1 MPVGQK
7 PIFGGCFGVAVV
19 GALLGATAVFVL
31 VFLDSGAN
39 TGRLVMRNA
48 DSYRAGTVEFVGERN
63 FFVVRLANGDFL
75 ALADLDAANRAAEGR
90 RCRVAALT
98 AADARLPGLL
108 EQYRSEM
115 SVEAV
120 GSTLLFREECNG
132 AVYDLS
138 GKRLDAGGRNL
149 DRYATSVDAEG
160 RLRVDVSRRI
170 CTAEEEGESF
180 AAASCMEV
188 AGKDGLP

>member
-1 MPVGQK
+1 MGQK
-7 PIFGGCFGVAVV
+7 PIFGGCFGLAIG
-19 GALLGATAVFVL
+19 GALLSAAAVFL
-31 VFLDSGAN
+31 FVFLDSGAN
-39 TGRLVMRNA
+39 TGNLVLRNA

-63 FFVVRLANGDFL
+63 FFVVRLADGGFL
-75 ALADLDAANRAAEGR
+75 ALADLDAANRAADGR

-115 SVEAV
+115 SLEAV

-132 AVYDLS
+132 AVYDLA
-138 GKRLDAGGRNL
+138 GKRLDAAGRNL
-149 DRYATSVDAEG
+149 DRYATSVDTEG

-180 AAASCMEV
+180 AAASCTEV